1 MLKAGDLPHVTGFF
15 QARFPAGEI
24 ANSHQHDDMY
34 EVFYV
39 EQGRG
44 LIRVDNQEIVLEQGV
59 CVSVE
64 PGETHEI
71 ENTGKEELVV
81 NYFGVIR

>member
-1 MLKAGDLPHVTGFF
+1 MSYLYDHM
-15 QARFPAGEI
+15 
-24 ANSHQHDDMY
+24 H
-34 EVFYV
+34 EVFYI
-39 EQGRG
+39 ERG
-44 LIRVDNQEIVLEQGV
+44 FGVIRVDDKEMVLEPGV